1 MPEQKTILGGD
12 DSQVV
17 EDQQLDPAANNNDGN
32 PGDTG
37 NDGNPGNAFDF
48 SVSIDKDGFFADNW
62 KDGLPEDLRNEPSL
76 AGVKNLTTLAKSYVN
91 AQKMVGKNKISIPGE
106 NATDDERNAFFTA
119 LGRPATANDYKH
131 DKVEIPE
138 GYQLDDAQVAA
149 FRETAFNIGL
159 SQEGFEKALAFDL
172 ARTKQATEAAIAEYN
187 REYEETMG
195 KLQQQY
201 GDKLPAR
208 ISQVDKALTT
218 FGIKEIFVEK
228 GLTNNYQI
236 FEALAKI
243 GASISETKLK
253 DGDVQQNFKTPQQQI
268 EDIYADPNGAIYNAE
283 HPGHDKAV
291 AEVKRLMA
299 LVNKS

>member
-1 MPEQKTILGGD
+1 MPEQKTILGGG

-17 EDQQLDPAANNNDGN
+17 EDQQLDPTQNNNDGN
-32 PGDTG
+32 PGDDGKTG
-37 NDGNPGNAFDF
+37 DSFDF

-106 NATDDERNAFFTA
+106 NATDDERNAFYSA

-131 DKVEIPE
+131 DKVEIPK

-149 FRETAFNIGL
+149 FRETAFNMGL
-159 SQEGFEKALAFDL
+159 SQEAFEKALAFDL

-268 EDIYADPNGAIYNAE
+268 EEIYADPNGAIYNAE

>member
-1 MPEQKTILGGD
+1 MPEQKTILGGEENATQTETTITD
-12 DSQVV
+12 MPDNSGGVDNSQNSS
-17 EDQQLDPAANNNDGN
+17 ENS
-32 PGDTG
+32 
-37 NDGNPGNAFDF
+37 FDF

-62 KDGLPEDLRNEPSL
+62 KDGLPEELRNEPSL

-91 AQKMVGKNKISIPGE
+91 AQKMIGKNKISIPGE

-138 GYQLDDAQVAA
+138 GYELDEEQVAA
-149 FRETAFNIGL
+149 FRETAFNMGL
-159 SQEGFEKALAFDL
+159 SQEAFEKALAFDL
-172 ARTKQATEAAIAEYN
+172 ARTKQATEAAVAAQNQEYDA
-187 REYEETMG
+187 TMA

-208 ISQVDKALTT
+208 LAQVEKALTT
-218 FGIKEIFVEK
+218 FGIKDIFISK
-228 GLTNNYQI
+228 ALTNNYQI
-236 FEALAKI
+236 FEALANI
-243 GASISETKLK
+243 GASISESKLK

-268 EDIYADPNGAIYNAE
+268 DEIYADPNGAIYNAE

>member
-1 MPEQKTILGGD
+1 MPEQKTILGGNEDVTQTETTITDMPDNSGGD
-12 DSQVV
+12 DNSQNSS
-17 EDQQLDPAANNNDGN
+17 QNS
-32 PGDTG
+32 
-37 NDGNPGNAFDF
+37 FDF

-62 KDGLPEDLRNEPSL
+62 KDGLPEELRNEPSL

-138 GYQLDDAQVAA
+138 GYELDEEQVAA
-149 FRETAFNIGL
+149 FRETAFNMGL
-159 SQEGFEKALAFDL
+159 SQEAFEKALAFDL
-172 ARTKQATEAAIAEYN
+172 ARTRQNTEAALAEYN
-187 REYEETMG
+187 REYDETMA

-218 FGIKEIFVEK
+218 FGIKDLFVEK

-236 FEALAKI
+236 FEALANI
-243 GASISETKLK
+243 GARISESKLK
-253 DGDVQQNFKTPQQQI
+253 DGEVQQNFKTPQQQI
-268 EDIYADPNGAIYNAE
+268 EEIYADPNGAIYNAE

-291 AEVKRLMA
+291 AEVKRLMG

>member
-1 MPEQKTILGGD
+1 MPEQKTILGGG

-17 EDQQLDPAANNNDGN
+17 EDQQLDPTQNNNDGN
-32 PGDTG
+32 PGD
-37 NDGNPGNAFDF
+37 DGNTGDSFDF

-138 GYQLDDAQVAA
+138 GYELDDAQVAA
-149 FRETAFNIGL
+149 FRETAFNMGL
-159 SQEGFEKALAFDL
+159 SQEAFEKALAFDL
-172 ARTKQATEAAIAEYN
+172 ARTKQATEAAVAAQNQEYDA
-187 REYEETMG
+187 TMA

-208 ISQVDKALTT
+208 LAQVDKALTT
-218 FGIKEIFVEK
+218 FGIKDIFIAK
-228 GLTNNYQI
+228 ALTNNYQI
-236 FEALAKI
+236 FEALANI
-243 GASISETKLK
+243 GARISESRLK

-268 EDIYADPNGAIYNAE
+268 DDIYADTNGAIYNAD

>member
-1 MPEQKTILGGD
+1 MPEQKTILGGGD
-12 DSQVV
+12 DATQP
-17 EDQQLDPAANNNDGN
+17 EPTINDVPDN
-32 PGDTG
+32 SG
-37 NDGNPGNAFDF
+37 NDGSGGSGGSDGSFDF
-48 SVSIDKDGFFADNW
+48 SVSIDKDGFFAENW
-62 KDGLPEDLRNEPSL
+62 KDGLPEELRNEPSL

-91 AQKMVGKNKISIPGE
+91 AQKLVGKNKISIPGE
-106 NATDDERNAFFTA
+106 NATDDERNAFYSA

-138 GYQLDDAQVAA
+138 GYALNEEQVAA

-159 SQEGFEKALAFDL
+159 SQEAFEKALAFDL
-172 ARTKQATEAAIAEYN
+172 ARTKQATEAAVAEYN
-187 REYEETMG
+187 REYDETMA

-218 FGIKEIFVEK
+218 FGIKDLFVQK

-236 FEALAKI
+236 FEALANI
-243 GASISETKLK
+243 GASISESKLK
-253 DGDVQQNFKTPQQQI
+253 AGEVQQNFKTPQQQI
-268 EDIYADPNGAIYNAE
+268 EEIYADPNGAIYNAE

>member
-1 MPEQKTILGGD
+1 MSDEQKTILGGSDNDTQAETTITDVPENSGGD
-12 DSQVV
+12 DNSQ
-17 EDQQLDPAANNNDGN
+17 DSSGSS
-32 PGDTG
+32 
-37 NDGNPGNAFDF
+37 FDF

-91 AQKMVGKNKISIPGE
+91 AQKMVGKNRIALPGE
-106 NATDDERNAFFTA
+106 NATPEERNAFYTA
-119 LGRPATANDYKH
+119 LGRPAAAADYKH
-131 DKVEIPE
+131 DSIEVPE
-138 GYQLDDAQVAA
+138 GFQLDDKALSA
-149 FRETAFNIGL
+149 FRDTAFELGL
-159 SQEGFEKALAFDL
+159 TQEGFEKALAFDL
-172 ARTKQATEAAIAEYN
+172 ARTKQAAEAALARHNAEYDA
-187 REYEETMG
+187 TMN

-201 GDKLPAR
+201 GDNLPAR
-208 ISQVDKALTT
+208 IAQVDKALST
-218 FGIKEIFVEK
+218 FGIKDLFIER

-243 GASISETKLK
+243 GASISESKLK

-268 EDIYADPNGAIYNAE
+268 EEIYADPNGAIYNSE

-299 LVNKS
+299 LANKS